1 MYFILLYIRDQA
13 TSCYS
18 TPSNFQLNARI
29 SYRETLPES
38 KQQPPLSV
46 QYQVPYN
53 SVRHSNKMR
62 LEEKNVT
69 RDIIQHH
76 ASKHEKSLCH
86 ETEFKREDTKKH
98 DRIKS
103 QNCQSIT
110 LEEQTLKEED
120 EERYLQLGETENEEF
135 NNDNCKQRHPEK
147 FVMKSVSTQSLS
159 HNDDG
164 LRTDN
169 EFVCN
174 IDEIK
179 EIREENIHKKTASR
193 IRRKSFQVF
202 NLGNKK
208 LTDRKQSTSL
218 SSINSCNETKE
229 YQNLENL
236 TAKKDCE
243 KKRKNSKHLR
253 KDSVDNTKRKTSL
266 SGAIRAVVSG
276 GKKSERKNSDAKLPV
291 DYSDK
296 KLSKLESL
304 QDKIKFGRRSSRSGT
319 LNESPKFFHRP
330 RTESVS
336 SVGSNVRSLSNSFKR
351 HSSTLSLASSFDARS
366 MISFNSLYEE
376 DAVKET
382 QCRY

>member
-1 MYFILLYIRDQA
+1 
-13 TSCYS
+13 
-18 TPSNFQLNARI
+18 
-29 SYRETLPES
+29 
-38 KQQPPLSV
+38 
-46 QYQVPYN
+46 
-53 SVRHSNKMR
+53 MR

-86 ETEFKREDTKKH
+86 ETEFKRDDTKKH

-103 QNCQSIT
+103 QICQSIT
-110 LEEQTLKEED
+110 SEEETLKEEE

-135 NNDNCKQRHPEK
+135 NNDNCKQRHLKK
-147 FVMKSVSTQSLS
+147 FVMKSISTQSLS

-179 EIREENIHKKTASR
+179 EIREDNIHKKAASK
-193 IRRKSFQVF
+193 IRRKSLQVF

-218 SSINSCNETKE
+218 SSISSCNETKE
-229 YQNLENL
+229 FQNLEDL
-236 TAKKDCE
+236 TVKKDCE
-243 KKRKNSKHLR
+243 KNKKRKNSKHLR

-276 GKKSERKNSDAKLPV
+276 GKKSERKNRDAKLLV
-291 DYSDK
+291 DFNDN

-319 LNESPKFFHRP
+319 LNESPKFSHRP

-336 SVGSNVRSLSNSFKR
+336 SVGSNVRFLSNSFR
-351 HSSTLSLASSFDARS
+351 RYSSTLSLASSFDARS